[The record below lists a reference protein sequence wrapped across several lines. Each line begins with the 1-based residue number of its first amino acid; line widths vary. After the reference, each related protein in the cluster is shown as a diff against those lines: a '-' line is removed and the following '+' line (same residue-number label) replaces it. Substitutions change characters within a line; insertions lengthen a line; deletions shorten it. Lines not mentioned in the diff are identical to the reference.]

1 MSQEHSDPTSSEAPL
16 PMVNAEASTAEA
28 STAKA
33 SQGDQGVQ
41 SGAMSEATNAVT
53 SAVTGAAT
61 STEAVSSEA
70 TIEVV
75 LDCYECSSCGYT
87 YQPSK
92 GDSRGKIA
100 AGTAFPELP
109 GKWKCPVCD
118 APKSRFQNIGRAG
131 AASGF
136 KENLKYGLG
145 VNTLTPGQKNLL
157 IFGSLL
163 MAVIFFL
170 SLYSLE

>member
-1 MSQEHSDPTSSEAPL
+1 MSQEHSDQAPSK
-16 PMVNAEASTAEA
+16 AASPEIA
-28 STAKA
+28 SPET
-33 SQGDQGVQ
+33 
-41 SGAMSEATNAVT
+41 
-53 SAVTGAAT
+53 AT
-61 STEAVSSEA
+61 SIAPTEL
-70 TIEVV
+70 V
-75 LDCYECSSCGYT
+75 LDNYECASCGYT

-92 GDSRGKIA
+92 GDSRGKIEP
-100 AGTAFPELP
+100 GTPFPDLL

-118 APKSRFQNIGRAG
+118 APKARFNNVGRAG

-145 VNTLTPGQKNLL
+145 VNTMTPGQKNLL

-163 MAVIFFL
+163 LAVVFFL